1 MGRLAG
7 LLVLATSAA
16 TASARMCSL
25 WQIIDDKQSEFNDV
39 SGVLNDKY
47 GLTLKGAWSPSIAGK
62 MLQTFDGACPQSLS
76 ELEGIGFTL
85 STSPTEPLLLSYSEV
100 KAGPATIGVSD
111 LRALLEPAHFTA
123 TAAQCVGPN
132 EGGQW
137 CFEGS
142 VTMRAVSGVAHVLG
156 NNFDLSD
163 QEGVFSVWGALDP
176 EQSELRLNF
185 AQIVADFNVNTPEVH
200 GPFKLKGFL
209 LSGAALP
216 YEFNFDGTRKPDAA
230 DARGARRRARF

>member
-1 MGRLAG
+1 MVGRLA
-7 LLVLATSAA
+7 LLLAASAA

-25 WQIIDDKQSEFNDV
+25 WQIINEKQSEFNDV

-47 GLTLKGAWSPSIAGK
+47 GLTLKGAWAPAIAGK
-62 MLQTFDGACPQSLS
+62 MLQTFDGVCPQSLS

-85 STSPTEPLLLSYSEV
+85 STSPTEPMQLSYSEV
-100 KAGPATIGVSD
+100 KAGPATIGVSN

-123 TAAQCVGPN
+123 TAAQCVGPT

-137 CFEGS
+137 CFQGT

-156 NNFDLSD
+156 NNFDLAD
-163 QEGVFSVWGALDP
+163 QTGVFRVWGALDP
-176 EQSELRLNF
+176 DQSELRLNL
-185 AQIVADFNVNTPEVH
+185 AKIEADFNVDKPQVH
-200 GPFKLKGFL
+200 GPFKLTGFL

-216 YEFNFDGTRKPDAA
+216 YEFNFN
-230 DARGARRRARF
+230 GARAVGAPTV